1 MYVYILSILILVI
14 FAIFPTEIALE
25 NNNNNNNTS
34 ASASSAAESA
44 MELNANLK
52 KVVRIYGEMESMA
65 KKQ

>member
-25 NNNNNNNTS
+25 NNNNNTS
-34 ASASSAAESA
+34 ASTSSAAESA
-44 MELNANLK
+44 LELNANLK